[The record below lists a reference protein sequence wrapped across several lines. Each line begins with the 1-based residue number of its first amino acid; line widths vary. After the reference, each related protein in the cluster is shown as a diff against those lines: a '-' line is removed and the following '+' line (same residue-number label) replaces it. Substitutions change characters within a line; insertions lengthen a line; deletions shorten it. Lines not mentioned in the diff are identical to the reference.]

1 MWVFIYGVGFPVSF
15 GFFTACC
22 CVYGVTEWDPILFFG
37 FLWMQMKICIVLYV
51 LFWYSIYFFL
61 LHSTCSMKSLLDL
74 ISDDWIQFFP
84 PSYCDKSKW
93 QWIWIKKIQG
103 WSLEDISM
111 VKKMNYEPN
120 ARQLIV
126 LHSMYIFSFFMAMQ
140 LAGRFLNTTPIA
152 SLPNTSISWYPILS

>member
-1 MWVFIYGVGFPVSF
+1 MWVFIYGAGFPVSF
-15 GFFTACC
+15 GFFIACC

-84 PSYCDKSKW
+84 PTYCDKSKW
-93 QWIWIKKIQG
+93 FIHLWTMNMNKKNSRMKSRRYQHGEKNELWTKCEAI
-103 WSLEDISM
+103 D
-111 VKKMNYEPN
+111 
-120 ARQLIV
+120 
-126 LHSMYIFSFFMAMQ
+126 
-140 LAGRFLNTTPIA
+140 
-152 SLPNTSISWYPILS
+152 SIT

>member
-51 LFWYSIYFFL
+51 LFWYSIYLFL

-84 PSYCDKSKW
+84 PTYCDKSKW
-93 QWIWIKKIQG
+93 FIHLWTMNMNKKNSRMKSRRYQHGEKNELWTKCEAI
-103 WSLEDISM
+103 D
-111 VKKMNYEPN
+111 
-120 ARQLIV
+120 
-126 LHSMYIFSFFMAMQ
+126 
-140 LAGRFLNTTPIA
+140 
-152 SLPNTSISWYPILS
+152 SIT